1 MHKLFTSED
10 VIRFAYNEMPADE
23 AAEFCIELA
32 GCPETAAE
40 LKDITDARNVL
51 DGSSFKPRAGV
62 INSIL
67 NYSKAL
73 IIQKESS
80 IGSPLE
86 VVLN

>member
-40 LKDITDARNVL
+40 LKSITDAQKIL
-51 DGSSFKPRAGV
+51 DETSFLPQKGV

-73 IIQKESS
+73 KIQKESS